1 MLKKNYRPTSVLNI
15 FSKIFERFL
24 SDRMVPYLNSI
35 LSVFISAYR
44 KNYSC
49 QHVQLRMIEMWRR
62 CLDENKVVGAILM
75 DLSKAFDSLPYDLLI
90 AKLHAYG
97 FTHNALT
104 LLLSYLS
111 ERTQCVKKYNTFCLF
126 KLILSGVPQGSIL
139 GPILFNVFINDLYM
153 LLNSNNLFDFADDN
167 TIWAFS
173 ETVEGLINILQ
184 TETEKSLDWRE
195 NNDMIVNPD
204 KFDTII
210 LTKDRMDNTGIE
222 ITVND
227 TIIKSNEK
235 VDLLGLTSDDKLSF
249 ETHVSAIC
257 KKASGQLNA
266 LKRLSPHLTY
276 KSHKAAV
283 DAFILSNFNYCP
295 LVWFFFSCK
304 RATEN

>member
-1 MLKKNYRPTSVLNI
+1 
-15 FSKIFERFL
+15 
-24 SDRMVPYLNSI
+24 
-35 LSVFISAYR
+35 
-44 KNYSC
+44 
-49 QHVQLRMIEMWRR
+49 MIEMWRR
-62 CLDENKVVGAILM
+62 CLDENKVVGTILM
-75 DLSKAFDSLPYDLLI
+75 DLSKAFDSLPHDLLI

-97 FTHNALT
+97 FSDNALT

-111 ERTQCVKKYNTFCLF
+111 GRTQCVKNNNTFSTF

-139 GPILFNVFINDLYM
+139 RPILFNVFSNDLYM
-153 LLNSNNLFDFADDN
+153 LLNSNNLFNFADDN
-167 TIWAFS
+167 TISAFS

-184 TETEKSLDWRE
+184 TETEKSLDWME

-204 KFDTII
+204 KFDAII
-210 LTKDRMDNTGIE
+210 LTKDRRDNTGIE

-235 VDLLGLTSDDKLSF
+235 VDLLGLTLDDKLSF

-266 LKRLSPHLTY
+266 LKRLSPRLTY
-276 KSHKAAV
+276 KSCKAAV

-295 LVWFFFSCK
+295 LVWYFSTARELQKIERIQERALRLIHDDYESDYNVLLDRLNTVTTKVK
-304 RATEN
+304 RMRTLCI